1 LKQHRLLVVEDE
13 RIVGREDF
21 AAQLQALA
29 LGLLASAYKNAEF
42 SGCEGK
48 RMRRYRDHR
57 TPRATE
63 ERKLS

>member
-29 LGLLASAYKNAEF
+29 LGLLASV
-42 SGCEGK
+42 
-48 RMRRYRDHR
+48 
-57 TPRATE
+57 
-63 ERKLS
+63 